1 MSAPCILAA
10 ARRPESGRS
19 HDLRGIEHNAI
30 MRKGG
35 RGVLPQDSKSLRLPF
50 SLKERDSLEST
61 GAIDIARTLTISASK
76 VLLGEVG
83 MVAYNAFRTS

>member
-1 MSAPCILAA
+1 MASCVLAVLWDVERDNDVNKFEEEAEPVSAPCILAA

-19 HDLRGIEHNAI
+19 RDLRGIEHNAI

-50 SLKERDSLEST
+50 SLNARDSVEC
-61 GAIDIARTLTISASK
+61 
-76 VLLGEVG
+76 
-83 MVAYNAFRTS
+83 